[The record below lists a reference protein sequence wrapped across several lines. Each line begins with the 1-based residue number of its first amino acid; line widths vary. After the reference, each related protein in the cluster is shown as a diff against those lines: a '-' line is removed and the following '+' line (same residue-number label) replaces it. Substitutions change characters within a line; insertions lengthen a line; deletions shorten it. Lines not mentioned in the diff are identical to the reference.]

1 MACRLT
7 ATEFISSGLTVEQ
20 YAVSLLDRIK
30 SRDDAVQAW
39 AYLDP
44 EYVLA
49 QARELDKIPR
59 DKRGP
64 LHGVPIGVKDTMYTK
79 GRSLIFLV
87 DIRAN

>member
-1 MACRLT
+1 MSCRLT

-30 SRDDAVQAW
+30 ARDDAVQAW

-49 QARELDKIPR
+49 QARELDKISR

-79 GRSLIFLV
+79 GRSWIFLI